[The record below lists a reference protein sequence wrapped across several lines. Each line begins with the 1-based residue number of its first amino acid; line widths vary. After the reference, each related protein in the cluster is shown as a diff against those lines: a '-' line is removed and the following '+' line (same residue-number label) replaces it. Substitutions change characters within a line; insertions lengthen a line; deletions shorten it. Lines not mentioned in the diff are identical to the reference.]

1 MKLIISIIQDQDFR
15 ALSEILLEK
24 DFHSTRLSTTGG
36 FLSTGNTTLL
46 IGVEEA
52 RVDEVIGIL
61 KQYCHARTQLMNAGP
76 TAADFVG
83 MMPHYPV
90 EVIVGGA
97 IIFVLDAECIDLE
110 QVAKLLTQETMAEK

>member
-1 MKLIISIIQDQDFR
+1 MKLIISIIQDQDFH

-24 DFHSTRLSTTGG
+24 NFRSTRLSSTGG

-46 IGVEEA
+46 IGVEA
-52 RVDEVIGIL
+52 TRVDEAIGLL

-76 TAADFVG
+76 TTVDFLG
-83 MMPHYPV
+83 AMPHYPV

-97 IIFVLDAECIDLE
+97 IIFVLDTECIDLE
-110 QVAKLLTQETMAEK
+110 QIAKPQSENTQP

>member
-24 DFHSTRLSTTGG
+24 NFHSTRLSSTGG
-36 FLSTGNTTLL
+36 FLSMGNTTLL
-46 IGVEEA
+46 IVVEEV
-52 RVDEVIGIL
+52 RVDEVIGLL
-61 KQYCHARTQLMNAGP
+61 KQYCHARTQLMNASP
-76 TAADFVG
+76 TTADFIG
-83 MMPHYPV
+83 AMPHYPI

-110 QVAKLLTQETMAEK
+110 QITKP